1 MAVTKI
7 ALASQWKSVTDI
19 LDCLRRAREFREQQ
33 IKLLDSLEKRV
44 DLRRTEFTQS
54 LADLPAAARL
64 QLVTRVTNGL
74 RADLK
79 RQTADTRR
87 AYIQSINQI
96 SAEVEPVKPHYQ
108 SAMQLLMRDNIG
120 SERRSRLT
128 YQTES
133 SGPAELASL
142 AALSASTKDRELGAA
157 VCVRAFAM
165 AADQR
170 RFSPQELADHLTG
183 EDYRKVN
190 QAFLEIERL
199 AIEAVHADTAF
210 ERGQSNPGR
219 SVRLALRKRSETAIG
234 ADLDNL
240 EGQIEQATKGQPEA
254 FR

>member
-1 MAVTKI
+1 V
-7 ALASQWKSVTDI
+7 
-19 LDCLRRAREFREQQ
+19 EQ
-33 IKLLDSLEKRV
+33 
-44 DLRRTEFTQS
+44 RRTDFAQS
-54 LADLPAAARL
+54 LADLPAAERL

-87 AYIQSINQI
+87 AFVQSISKLCHEI
-96 SAEVEPVKPHYQ
+96 EPVKQHYQ

-142 AALSASTKDRELGAA
+142 AALAASTGDRELGAA
-157 VCVRAFAM
+157 ICVRTFAVPV
-165 AADQR
+165 DQR

-183 EDYRKVN
+183 EDYRKVT

-199 AIEAVHADTAF
+199 SVEAVHADTAF
-210 ERGQSNPGR
+210 ETGRTNASR
-219 SVRLALRKRSETAIG
+219 SVQIALRKRDERAIG
-234 ADLDNL
+234 TDLTNL
-240 EGQIEQATKGQPEA
+240 EDQIALATKD
-254 FR
+254 